1 MGEYSDSITVHVPP
15 DRLFAYLSDVEHL
28 PSYMPRLTSVHPHD
42 GDHVTVTA
50 HIEPADAPEQ
60 DVTSE
65 AWLHVV
71 EEGKSLEWGAPGP
84 HDYRGRLHVD
94 EGEDAGTCRL
104 TVELHTEHTGG
115 AQVHRG
121 LKEALTGIKRAA
133 ESAGR

>member
-28 PSYMPRLTSVHPHD
+28 PSYMPRLTSVHPHE
-42 GDHVTVTA
+42 GDQVTVTA

-65 AWLHVV
+65 AYLHVV

-94 EGEDAGTCRL
+94 EGEGAGSCRL
-104 TVELHTEHTGG
+104 TVELHTGHTGE
-115 AQVHRG
+115 QVEHG
-121 LKEALTGIKRAA
+121 LKEALSGIKQAVEKA
-133 ESAGR
+133 ER